1 MLFRWGRRGR
11 RKDNKAVVLEA
22 LTQSRR
28 ALIAIRR
35 SIALLE
41 SSSNPPVD
49 MLKSLYV
56 MESIMEAVIVRLET
70 ILVIGGAAGSLAIEP
85 LRLVKEASRKL
96 TSLPPELYG
105 YLQEIETQLTSIA
118 HVYEVEALTPSLR
131 DKDLPGTKA
140 DEILREAEKAAEER
154 LARRREGSPL

>member
-11 RKDNKAVVLEA
+11 RKDDKAVVLEA

-35 SIALLE
+35 GIALLE
-41 SSSNPPVD
+41 NSSNPPRD
-49 MLKSLYV
+49 MLKSLYI
-56 MESIMEAVIVRLET
+56 MESILEAVIVRLET
-70 ILVIGGAAGSLAIEP
+70 ILVIGGAAGSLAAEP
-85 LRLVKEASRKL
+85 LRLVKAASKRL

-118 HVYEVEALTPSLR
+118 DAYGVETLTSASRDSL
-131 DKDLPGTKA
+131 GAKA
-140 DEILREAEKAAEER
+140 EEILREAERAAEEK
-154 LARRREGSPL
+154 LARRRESSPL